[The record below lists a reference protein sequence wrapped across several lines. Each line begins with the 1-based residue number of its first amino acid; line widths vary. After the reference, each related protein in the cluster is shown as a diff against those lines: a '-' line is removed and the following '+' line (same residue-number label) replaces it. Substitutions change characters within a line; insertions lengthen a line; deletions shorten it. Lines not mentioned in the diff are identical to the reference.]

1 MNTTPTQNTAPTS
14 STVTPVKAIT
24 PKPVMPRPTKVLAV
38 EEEDSGKFEIA
49 IRLLSNE
56 IFALAISAN
65 PFNKRWIVY
74 SLITMGFL
82 LFAISAFGESIV
94 NFSTGMY
101 NVVNAE

>member
-1 MNTTPTQNTAPTS
+1 MNTTPTANTSATTATVAPVQGAT
-14 STVTPVKAIT
+14 KQI
-24 PKPVMPRPTKVLAV
+24 MPRPTKVLAV

-56 IFALAISAN
+56 IFALSISAN

>member
-1 MNTTPTQNTAPTS
+1 MFMNTTPTSSNTSPAATA
-14 STVTPVKAIT
+14 TKQI
-24 PKPVMPRPTKVLAV
+24 MPRPTKVLAV

-56 IFALAISAN
+56 IFALSISAN

-82 LFAISAFGESIV
+82 LFAVSAFGDSIV
-94 NFSTGMY
+94 SFSTGMY
-101 NVVNAE
+101 HAINAE